1 MLNKS
6 DASRVGIIE
15 PMKADTHM
23 LRKLIA
29 ATALGALLLT
39 IPAGSKVANAAETQ
53 YLRIATL
60 APRDSD
66 LAKGFLKLDKGL
78 RAATNNAWGVRLYPS
93 GVAGDEVDVIRKM
106 KVGQMDASV
115 ITSIGLSQ
123 IVREVDVLNAPGVIN
138 NYKQLEAVQAAL
150 TPEWEA
156 SFEKAGFQL
165 LAWGETGQ
173 YRWFAKNAINRPSDI
188 KSMRPWVWP
197 ASNVQKELL
206 HVIGANGVPLGVPEV
221 YGALQTGMID
231 MVINTAVAMVA
242 LQWHA
247 SLKHMTEKPV
257 GGVLIGAMLMNSAK
271 WKAMPPDAQQHVQAE
286 LKKNTDS
293 DKQDIRAADERSYQ
307 TLLKH
312 GYIADKWD
320 AAADKEYATIAETV
334 RKRLVGR
341 VYSAELLDKVMKLAA
356 AAK

>member
-1 MLNKS
+1 
-6 DASRVGIIE
+6 
-15 PMKADTHM
+15 M
-23 LRKLIA
+23 LRKVLA
-29 ATALGALLLT
+29 ASVATSLGALLTML
-39 IPAGSKVANAAETQ
+39 PGSSHIATAAETQ

-78 RAATNNAWGVRLYPS
+78 RAATHDGWGVRLYPS

-123 IVREVDVLNAPGVIN
+123 IVREVDVLNAPGLIN
-138 NYKQLEAVQAAL
+138 DYKQLEAVQAAL
-150 TPEWEA
+150 TPEWDA

-173 YRWFAKNAINRPSDI
+173 YRWFAKNAIEKPSDI

-197 ASNVQKELL
+197 SSHVLKELF
-206 HVIGANGVPLGVPEV
+206 HVIGANGVPLGAPEV
-221 YGALQTGMID
+221 YGALQTGMVD
-231 MVINTAVAMVA
+231 MVVNTSLAMVA

-247 SLKHMTEKPV
+247 NLKHVTEKPV

-271 WKAMPPDAQQHVQAE
+271 WKGMPPDAQQHVQAE
-286 LKKNTDS
+286 IKKTTEG
-293 DKQDIRAADERSYQ
+293 DKQEVRATDERSYQ
-307 TLLKH
+307 TLIKH
-312 GYIADKWD
+312 GYVADKWSPE
-320 AAADKEYATIAETV
+320 ADKEYATIADNV
-334 RKRLVGR
+334 RKHLVGR
-341 VYSAELLDKVMKLAA
+341 VYTAEMLDKAMKLAA
-356 AAK
+356 SAK

>member
-1 MLNKS
+1 
-6 DASRVGIIE
+6 
-15 PMKADTHM
+15 M

-29 ATALGALLLT
+29 ATLIGALMLML
-39 IPAGSKVANAAETQ
+39 PGSSRVATAAETQ

-66 LAKGFLKLDKGL
+66 LAKSFLKLDKGL
-78 RAATNNAWGVRLYPS
+78 RAATSNGWGVRLYPS

-115 ITSIGLSQ
+115 ITSTGLSQ

-150 TPEWEA
+150 TPEWES
-156 SFEKAGFQL
+156 SFDKAGFKL

-173 YRWFAKNAINRPSDI
+173 YRWFAKNPITKPSDI

-197 ASNVQKELL
+197 SSYAQKEIYRVL
-206 HVIGANGVPLGVPEV
+206 GANGVPLGVPEV
-221 YGALQTGMID
+221 YGALQTGMVD
-231 MVINTAVAMVA
+231 MVINTSVALVA

-247 SLKHMTEKPV
+247 NLKHMTEKPV
-257 GGVLIGAMLMNSAK
+257 GGVLVGAMLMNSEK
-271 WKAMPPDAQQHVQAE
+271 WKTMPADAQAHVQAE
-286 LKKNTDS
+286 LKKNTEG
-293 DKQDIRAADERSYQ
+293 DKQDIRAADERSFQ
-307 TLLKH
+307 TLIKH
-312 GYIADKWD
+312 GYVVDKWNAD
-320 AAADKEYATIAETV
+320 AEKEYTTMAENV
-334 RKRLVGR
+334 RKHLVGR
-341 VYSAELLDKVMKLAA
+341 VYSAELLDKASKIAA